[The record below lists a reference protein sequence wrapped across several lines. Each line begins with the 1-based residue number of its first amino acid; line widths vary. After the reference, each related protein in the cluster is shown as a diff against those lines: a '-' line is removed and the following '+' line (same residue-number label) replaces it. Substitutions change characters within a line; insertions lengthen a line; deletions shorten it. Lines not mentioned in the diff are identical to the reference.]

1 MRHQKI
7 YFKSLVL
14 LCILFIS
21 ACQNSTGPE
30 PNQQALITDFGI
42 VELPNVAFSIDQ
54 NDNLIEVVNPDA
66 INPNINLAELT
77 ATFSVSEGASVL
89 IDTVR
94 QSSGQTMNNFSEGI
108 FYTVVSEDETQQT
121 RYFVYLTEQ
130 LPLNYLLPDSPTL
143 ELNPSGRNPLSAELR
158 FSTRVPT
165 FFSITVLGPIPV
177 EKSYSSRH
185 SQYRI
190 PILGLYPEA
199 VNNVVLTVENSNSK
213 TVTDTLSIETEPLP
227 DFLPTPEINV
237 LQESKME
244 PGMHFNEVHI
254 GNAGQFNSHPIIFD
268 NNGDVRWYLDLS
280 EFGRIT
286 WPIKFNGDGSLFA
299 IFGVTIVEFDMAGK
313 ELNRIVVEENN
324 MHHEVLKLPN
334 GNYVVAVSRVG
345 VTMIKNGEEITSV
358 EDYIIEVDPAGTI
371 VTEWD
376 MAEVLG
382 VNRTDLTDGDTDW
395 FHMNA
400 IFYDENDNSLVVS
413 GRNQGVVK
421 VNWDNELQW
430 ILAPHKG
437 WGDAGRYEK
446 TTSTIPY
453 LLTAV
458 DNSGVPYSDDIQQ
471 GIVESSNFS
480 WTWGQHTPLILPNG
494 NLFVFDNG
502 FNRNFGSAPD
512 YSMGTEY
519 EINEE
524 DMTVK
529 QVWSYGRARG
539 EELFSSIIS
548 DVDYLSETQNRLI
561 MPGVV
566 RTGNQDPYSKLVE
579 VSYPDKEVVFES
591 TLYFKNQ
598 LVDGQGW
605 GNLDITYRAER
616 ISLYPK

>member
-1 MRHQKI
+1 
-7 YFKSLVL
+7 
-14 LCILFIS
+14 
-21 ACQNSTGPE
+21 
-30 PNQQALITDFGI
+30 
-42 VELPNVAFSIDQ
+42 
-54 NDNLIEVVNPDA
+54 
-66 INPNINLAELT
+66 
-77 ATFSVSEGASVL
+77 
-89 IDTVR
+89 
-94 QSSGQTMNNFSEGI
+94 
-108 FYTVVSEDETQQT
+108 
-121 RYFVYLTEQ
+121 
-130 LPLNYLLPDSPTL
+130 
-143 ELNPSGRNPLSAELR
+143 
-158 FSTRVPT
+158 
-165 FFSITVLGPIPV
+165 
-177 EKSYSSRH
+177 
-185 SQYRI
+185 
-190 PILGLYPEA
+190 
-199 VNNVVLTVENSNSK
+199 
-213 TVTDTLSIETEPLP
+213 
-227 DFLPTPEINV
+227 
-237 LQESKME
+237 
-244 PGMHFNEVHI
+244 
-254 GNAGQFNSHPIIFD
+254 
-268 NNGDVRWYLDLS
+268 LDLS